1 MPHQRQQEQGGR
13 ILNPRKPALLA
24 LAALAFFTF
33 PLMAQNPSSANGGEE
48 SQTTVNFSLAPNNPD
63 KQVKIINLLGTG
75 MLFAPGVATFEEGG
89 YELEAIGGGS
99 FLPATVTFD
108 IQASGGIQNWE
119 ISTKPKLTHDIVFWG
134 GIGVATIG
142 VILGFIYIGQNNDP
156 NQITPVDATP
166 AYVLMGGGVVAML
179 VGLLLPEATATKL
192 P

>member
-1 MPHQRQQEQGGR
+1 
-13 ILNPRKPALLA
+13 
-24 LAALAFFTF
+24 
-33 PLMAQNPSSANGGEE
+33 MAQNPSSAKGGDE
-48 SQTTVNFSLAPNNPD
+48 SVTTVNFSLAANNPD
-63 KQVKIINLLGTG
+63 KQMKIISEGG
-75 MLFAPGVATFEEGG
+75 GIAFAPCTVQLEEGA

-108 IQASGGIQNWE
+108 IQASGGMQNWE

-134 GIGVATIG
+134 GIGVAMIG